1 MINRFDEK
9 IKNSF
14 PDESV
19 YKIPARYTIFSG
31 KNLPSF
37 IKDWLIRKFTDE
49 KGELDSTGLL
59 AFLDKHIPHKN
70 SDIKNRIR
78 TYGEEI
84 TILARFIVETDIL
97 KNVLRFSIPDLGIK
111 SNEGRIPDYVAKK
124 YRELKEGEMWGVIS
138 LVYNPP
144 EGKEK
149 GSIDL
154 TDFKPFKPYSVDIE
168 YFRYARK
175 EFSFEEWVNLI
186 IRSMEYNPDG
196 FTSLT
201 QKLLFVSRLLIFTES
216 NLNIVELAPK
226 GTGKSYIFGNLTK
239 YGWLISGGT
248 ITRAKLF
255 YDIAKNSMGIINH
268 YDFVSMDEVET
279 IKFSDENELQGAL
292 KNYLESG
299 TFTVANIRKTS
310 SAGMML
316 LGNLPLSSNN
326 QPIHNNYFASLPSFF
341 QSSAL
346 MDRFHGFIEGWKLQ
360 RINENLKVKG
370 YTLNVEYFTEILHSL
385 RDVSD
390 YSYIVSELLDIP
402 KSADTRDV
410 TAIKRLCAAY
420 LKLIFPEVKSPN
432 DVNKDYF
439 KKFCLELAMEKRGI
453 IRKQLSLMD
462 SEYKE
467 ELPDITIK

>member
-341 QSSAL
+341 
-346 MDRFHGFIEGWKLQ
+346 
-360 RINENLKVKG
+360 NLP
-370 YTLNVEYFTEILHSL
+370 H
-385 RDVSD
+385 
-390 YSYIVSELLDIP
+390 
-402 KSADTRDV
+402 
-410 TAIKRLCAAY
+410 
-420 LKLIFPEVKSPN
+420 
-432 DVNKDYF
+432 
-439 KKFCLELAMEKRGI
+439 
-453 IRKQLSLMD
+453 
-462 SEYKE
+462 
-467 ELPDITIK
+467 